1 LSTPAN
7 GVDDEPVRS
16 VLIVAIGGC
25 QLLDVAGPMDVFD
38 AANRLTDGGYRQRV
52 ATPGGAD
59 VRCGNGV
66 RLGADVALESARGPL
81 DTLMVAGGLD
91 VHRHSDDA
99 ALRSH
104 LRRLA
109 RTARRVTSVCS
120 GAELLAG
127 AGLLD
132 GRRATTHWAW
142 SEQMQR
148 RHPEVAVEA
157 DQIFVRDGNVA
168 TSAGVTAGMDLAL
181 ALVEEDH
188 GADVARAI
196 ARWLVLFLRR
206 PGGQD
211 QFVGPAQP
219 VVPDG
224 PLAPVVESIVADPG
238 ADHRLSALAD
248 RAAMSERHLTR
259 RFLSELDTTPAR
271 FVERVRVDA
280 ARRHLE
286 GDATVEVV
294 ARRAGFSSGE
304 VMRRAFLRVL
314 GIGPAEYRERFGP
327 ARTQWRVA

>member
-1 LSTPAN
+1 
-7 GVDDEPVRS
+7 
-16 VLIVAIGGC
+16 
-25 QLLDVAGPMDVFD
+25 MDVFD
-38 AANRLTDGGYRQRV
+38 AANRLTDGGYRLRV
-52 ATPGGAD
+52 ATPGGTD

-66 RLGADVALESARGPL
+66 RLGSDVALESARGPL

-91 VHRHSDDA
+91 VQHYGDDA
-99 ALRSH
+99 DLLSH

-109 RTARRVTSVCS
+109 RTARRITSVCS
-120 GAELLAG
+120 GAEMLAC

-142 SEQMQR
+142 SEQMQH
-148 RHPEVAVEA
+148 RHPQVTVEA

-219 VVPDG
+219 VVPAG
-224 PLAPVVESIVADPG
+224 ALAPVVESIVADPG
-238 ADHRLSALAD
+238 GDHRLSALAD

-259 RFLSELDTTPAR
+259 RFASELDITPAR
-271 FVERVRVDA
+271 FVEQVRVDA
-280 ARRHLE
+280 ARRQLE

-294 ARRAGFSSGE
+294 AR
-304 VMRRAFLRVL
+304 
-314 GIGPAEYRERFGP
+314 
-327 ARTQWRVA
+327 